1 MSSKIRHIRVTDLYN
16 RAKSGKYNWEE
27 LKTIARCYGVSEP
40 TVTSYLNTVEAM
52 LKKAGYIK

>member
-27 LKTIARCYGVSEP
+27 LRTIARGYGVSEP
-40 TVTSYLNTVEAM
+40 TVVSYLNTVEAM
-52 LKKAGYIK
+52 LKKVGQL